1 MANPPLTMATN
12 VTESVVVALARKP
25 VSQLIDINTT
35 MNAARQIRKMPMIMM
50 ASPVSRESRH
60 FVRRPSLPSFR
71 QDRSEGILPPNE
83 TAV

>member
-1 MANPPLTMATN
+1 
-12 VTESVVVALARKP
+12 
-25 VSQLIDINTT
+25 
-35 MNAARQIRKMPMIMM
+35 MIMM